1 MKQFGVTSTDQGGGK
16 RRSVTAFYHIDDR
29 VTRYGD
35 DAMHIF
41 DYIVFGVLIA
51 IMLGAGAMALHKAQ

>member
-1 MKQFGVTSTDQGGGK
+1 VREAAFGHG
-16 RRSVTAFYHIDDR
+16 AYHIDDR

-35 DAMHIF
+35 DAMHVF

>member
-1 MKQFGVTSTDQGGGK
+1 MKQFGVTSTVQGDGK
-16 RRSVTAFYHIDDR
+16 RRSVTAFCHIDDR

-51 IMLGAGAMALHKAQ
+51 ITLGAGAMALHKAQ

>member
-1 MKQFGVTSTDQGGGK
+1 MTQFGVTSMDQGGGK
-16 RRSVTAFYHIDDR
+16 RRSVTAFRHIDDC